1 MCCPSLPDS
10 VGLPSIT
17 SRKIQRVHFGRQSDQ
32 ACLRARK
39 DTLFDMRGRQW
50 GRSGTEDMRAEGAA
64 SGKCLM
70 NALLHRI
77 DSFSPARPLADTR
90 GNKTKSN
97 NKRPALPHRPR
108 SVSATPRDPITPRGL
123 LPRQKVSANKA
134 TGSWQDAK
142 VFSDAL
148 G

>member
-50 GRSGTEDMRAEGAA
+50 GRCGTGDMRAEGAA

-97 NKRPALPHRPR
+97 NKRPALPTDLVPFRRHRGIR
-108 SVSATPRDPITPRGL
+108 SLREAYSS
-123 LPRQKVSANKA
+123 RQKVSANKA